1 MIGKMIEKLYQGK
14 EVHIFI
20 SNFGA
25 EHLQLSQ
32 VDIESKYYLHGRVVR
47 FHDEFGVLE
56 LETHSGKR
64 IYVNQDNID
73 AFFDPEVNLS
83 SSIGVMIKSGKKLKR
98 DFE

>member
-14 EVHIFI
+14 EVHLFI
-20 SNFGA
+20 ANFGA
-25 EHLQLSQ
+25 EHIQLSQ
-32 VDIESKYYLHGRVVR
+32 VEIESKYYLHGLVIQ

-56 LETHSGKR
+56 LETHEGKH

-73 AFFDPEVNLS
+73 AFFDPDVNLS
-83 SSIGVMIKSGKKLKR
+83 SSIGVMIKSGKRLKR